1 MLSNTVS
8 KPSYWAPSQ
17 FYDGVHLKIL
27 SILLEVIHMHL
38 FKAFHE
44 DGYDKINELS
54 NFKCNFVSCFNKLR
68 GTANELGS
76 KNFLEDMEL
85 HLKQ

>member
-1 MLSNTVS
+1 
-8 KPSYWAPSQ
+8 
-17 FYDGVHLKIL
+17 
-27 SILLEVIHMHL
+27 MHL
-38 FKAFHE
+38 FKACHE

-54 NFKCNFVSCFNKLR
+54 DFKFNFVSCFNNLR

>member
-1 MLSNTVS
+1 
-8 KPSYWAPSQ
+8 
-17 FYDGVHLKIL
+17 
-27 SILLEVIHMHL
+27 MHL

>member
-1 MLSNTVS
+1 
-8 KPSYWAPSQ
+8 
-17 FYDGVHLKIL
+17 
-27 SILLEVIHMHL
+27 MHL
-38 FKAFHE
+38 FKGCHE
-44 DGYDKINELS
+44 DGYHKINELS
-54 NFKCNFVSCFNKLR
+54 DYKCNFVSYFNKLR